1 MYYLPSCLSKVTL
14 FVTCYVVG
22 YATHDWSK
30 DIISHTSVHK
40 CLGCS
45 VRSVYSILFHPGFT
59 TSYKNLP
66 AENELRSKFSVPPV
80 YDHLQ
85 YMLCKGNCASYN
97 LIGAVEF
104 NSDLTPCDKKSFSE
118 HQTFFARVRGSGYE
132 TIVVVLP

>member
-1 MYYLPSCLSKVTL
+1 MLHTVGAKISLVIHRCINVLDVL
-14 FVTCYVVG
+14 FVLFIPFC
-22 YATHDWSK
+22 
-30 DIISHTSVHK
+30 
-40 CLGCS
+40 
-45 VRSVYSILFHPGFT
+45 SILFHPGFT

-97 LIGAVEF
+97 QIGAVEF
-104 NSDLTPCDKKSFSE
+104 NSDLTPCDTKSFTE